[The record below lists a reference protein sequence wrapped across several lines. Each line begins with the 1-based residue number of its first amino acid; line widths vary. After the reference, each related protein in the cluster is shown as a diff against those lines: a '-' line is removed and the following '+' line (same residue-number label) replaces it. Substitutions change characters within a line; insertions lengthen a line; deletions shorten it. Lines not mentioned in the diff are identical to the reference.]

1 MATEH
6 QLRVSDADRHRLVAA
21 LDRHTAAGRLDL
33 DEYSDRVDQA
43 LRARTFGELAAIMAD
58 LPAEPPADGG
68 TGGRQL
74 VVAFLVALLALLVI
88 GVAVAAFR

>member
-6 QLRVSDADRHRLVAA
+6 QLRVSDADRHRLVAE

-33 DEYSDRVDQA
+33 DEYTDRVDQA
-43 LRARTFGELAAIMAD
+43 FRARTYGELAAIVAD
-58 LPAEPPADGG
+58 LPAVPPTDGQ
-68 TGGRQL
+68 TSARQL

-88 GVAVAAFR
+88 GVAVAVFR